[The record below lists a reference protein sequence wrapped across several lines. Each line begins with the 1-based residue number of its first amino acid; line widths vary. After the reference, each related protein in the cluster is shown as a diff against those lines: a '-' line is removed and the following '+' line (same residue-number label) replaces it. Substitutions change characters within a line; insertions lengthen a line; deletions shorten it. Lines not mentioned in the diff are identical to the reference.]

1 MIAHKS
7 EDRISLSK
15 VIEILEDPDVISEFQ
30 QRQQKTYQKKV
41 GLLKFA
47 EKLFRFQL
55 CCNKKKR
62 RGSNKINK
70 YLISLL

>member
-30 QRQQKTYQKKV
+30 QKATKNVSEESRLVEIRGKTISISTLLQQQKKT
-41 GLLKFA
+41 G
-47 EKLFRFQL
+47 
-55 CCNKKKR
+55 
-62 RGSNKINK
+62 
-70 YLISLL
+70 